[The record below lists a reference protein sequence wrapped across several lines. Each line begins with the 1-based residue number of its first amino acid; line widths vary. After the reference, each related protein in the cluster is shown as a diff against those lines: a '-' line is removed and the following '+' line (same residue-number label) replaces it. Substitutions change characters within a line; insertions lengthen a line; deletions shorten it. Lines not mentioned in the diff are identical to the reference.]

1 MENTI
6 YPHIFKALMKRQ
18 HINQQE
24 LADRSRVG
32 IATIKRICSGKGSP
46 KGQRPHTLKSL
57 AKALRVKPEDLIA
70 AELPSPEE
78 GEHLKSSVM
87 LKASISR
94 QTDLS
99 YQTVEAMYGIPR
111 SAQIEMAPLFAAL
124 IAEASLKWRL
134 EKLGTLGAVSEK
146 LNDIHADNP
155 LLSSA
160 FARVWEAEKIEEQ
173 SINDRDVLGLG
184 ALKRL
189 EETLEDAL
197 SDLDTNYLG
206 DIDYKLPCEWVSPFL
221 VFLRDYTKSFAKADI
236 KVEMGDHE
244 DNPQIPS
251 GIAEYR
257 VGTNFI
263 DEICGEDRWAR
274 IAIEF
279 GHVSLSSIP
288 KELFSPAKAK
298 ERQDFIASQM
308 TDDQRWAHAKLKVE
322 ECDSFFGRNQAD
334 DGSQAVDDESIQI
347 MIESINEGGF

>member
-6 YPHIFKALMKRQ
+6 YPHIFKGLMKRQ
-18 HINQQE
+18 NINQLE

-57 AKALRVKPEDLIA
+57 AKALRVKPEELIA
-70 AELPSPEE
+70 AELPKLEE

-87 LKASISR
+87 MKASISR

-134 EKLGTLGAVSEK
+134 EKLGTLGAVSDK

-160 FARVWEAEKIEEQ
+160 FARVWEAEKIEKQ
-173 SINDRDVLGLG
+173 SISERDVFGHG

-189 EETLEDAL
+189 EETFEDAL
-197 SDLDTNYLG
+197 SDLDTNYLC
-206 DIDYKLPCEWVSPFL
+206 DIDYKLPREWLSPFL
-221 VFLRDYTKSFAKADI
+221 VFLRDYAKSFAQADI

-263 DEICGEDRWAR
+263 EEICGEDRWAR

-298 ERQDFIASQM
+298 DRQDFIASQM
-308 TDDQRWAHAKLKVE
+308 TDDQRWAHAKSKVE
-322 ECDSFFGRNQAD
+322 EYDAVFGRNEAE
-334 DGSQAVDDESIQI
+334 DGSQTVDDERIKI
-347 MIESINEGGF
+347 MVKIIDEGRH